1 MKGVATGVVLTILAG
16 GGIRAVQFYRSGE
29 ILSDV
34 SFTQKVK
41 YLENMID
48 EEYLGDI
55 STDDLKEGVYAGL
68 IYGLDDVY
76 SRYYTKEQYDQ
87 ENATT
92 EGSYVGIGV
101 SMQQNAAGGVQ
112 IVECYKGSTAEEA
125 GIKAGDVI
133 TAIDGEDITDAELSD
148 VVSMIKKKQDE
159 DVVLTVQRQG
169 EDTQEITVKVSDVE
183 LPSVFGEML
192 DENTG
197 YIQITEFKGVTA
209 QQYEET
215 FADLKDQ
222 GMTRLI
228 VDLRDNPGGLLNIV
242 CDILR
247 DILPE
252 GLIVYTEDKKFT
264 AGGIVVHDDKIESI
278 YTTENV
284 PDMLGEEVIDGQG
297 AYAIPGLIDLHFH
310 GCMGDDFCDNSKE
323 AIENIAKYE
332 ASVGVTTIAPATM
345 TLPVEELE
353 DILRTAA
360 EYKKEQNPK
369 GADLVGVNMEG
380 PFISPVKKGAQ
391 DERNIMPCD
400 TAICQRFLDASEG
413 LVKFVGLAPE
423 ESEDAVAFVEAMKD
437 KVNISLA
444 HTNAD
449 YAHAKAA
456 FDAGANH
463 AVHLFNAMPA
473 FTHREPGVVGAV
485 SDSAHVMA
493 EIICDG
499 VHIHPSMVRA
509 AFKMMGAD
517 RMILI
522 SDSMRATGMPDGQY
536 TLGGLDVKVVGN
548 HATLVSDGAL
558 AGSVTNLADCM
569 RTVVKKMEI
578 PLETAIACATIN
590 PAKSLGIE
598 DTYGSIAPG
607 KKANIVLLDENLELK
622 MVIKDGQEL

>member
-1 MKGVATGVVLTILAG
+1 MILKNGQIFTALGRFMPADVEIEGGRIAKIAPAGTLDGADVL
-16 GGIRAVQFYRSGE
+16 
-29 ILSDV
+29 D
-34 SFTQKVK
+34 
-41 YLENMID
+41 
-48 EEYLGDI
+48 
-55 STDDLKEGVYAGL
+55 
-68 IYGLDDVY
+68 
-76 SRYYTKEQYDQ
+76 
-87 ENATT
+87 
-92 EGSYVGIGV
+92 
-101 SMQQNAAGGVQ
+101 AAGRYVTPGFVD
-112 IVECYKGSTAEEA
+112 IHIHGAKGA
-125 GIKAGDVI
+125 
-133 TAIDGEDITDAELSD
+133 
-148 VVSMIKKKQDE
+148 
-159 DVVLTVQRQG
+159 
-169 EDTQEITVKVSDVE
+169 
-183 LPSVFGEML
+183 
-192 DENTG
+192 
-197 YIQITEFKGVTA
+197 
-209 QQYEET
+209 
-215 FADLKDQ
+215 
-222 GMTRLI
+222 
-228 VDLRDNPGGLLNIV
+228 
-242 CDILR
+242 
-247 DILPE
+247 
-252 GLIVYTEDKKFT
+252 
-264 AGGIVVHDDKIESI
+264 
-278 YTTENV
+278 
-284 PDMLGEEVIDGQG
+284 
-297 AYAIPGLIDLHFH
+297 
-310 GCMGDDFCDNSKE
+310 DFCD
-323 AIENIAKYE
+323 
-332 ASVGVTTIAPATM
+332 SVDGSEEYIRTMAAYLGSQGVTSFLGTTM
-345 TLPVEELE
+345 AFSEE
-353 DILRTAA
+353 ILTGIFNTARPLFG
-360 EYKKEQNPK
+360 KEGM
-369 GADLVGVNMEG
+369 GAVLRGVNMEG

-400 TAICQRFLDASEG
+400 TDICQRFLDASEG

-578 PLETAIACATIN
+578 PLETAVACATIN